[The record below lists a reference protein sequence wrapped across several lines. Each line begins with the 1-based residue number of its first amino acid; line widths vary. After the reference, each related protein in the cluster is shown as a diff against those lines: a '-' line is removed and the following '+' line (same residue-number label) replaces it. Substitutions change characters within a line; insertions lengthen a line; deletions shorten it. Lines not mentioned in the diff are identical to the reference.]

1 MREVSW
7 VRPKQVPIGWVVM
20 LTRLIRHCMD
30 EIWAAW
36 RFWRKRTSEE
46 AVVFE
51 EGELAEVAV
60 EFEEG
65 EESVD
70 EESEAARI
78 VIKMVVTRILDDCE
92 SSSNLV
98 NLSMNKLQKTVNL
111 PDNILASS
119 RLSVQGG

>member
-1 MREVSW
+1 
-7 VRPKQVPIGWVVM
+7 
-20 LTRLIRHCMD
+20 MD

-60 EFEEG
+60 EFEEE

-98 NLSMNKLQKTVNL
+98 NLSMKNKLQKTQSIFQTTSWHR
-111 PDNILASS
+111 PD
-119 RLSVQGG
+119 